1 MNPDLEEAY
10 REAIATARSSAVVL
24 DTLQIT
30 HPVISESLFLL
41 RYYQDLNLTL
51 ETGVQQVFTACG
63 IKVTMPGTGEN
74 GRQEMGLALCN
85 VDQKVQ
91 QFMHLAK
98 TSFYPV
104 KVQYRPYLLED
115 LTTPQREKPLT
126 LYLTD
131 VVVTLFEVTG
141 RASFTDFINRP
152 FPRRTETYNRDRFPS
167 LGD

>member
-1 MNPDLEEAY
+1 MRWY
-10 REAIATARSSAVVL
+10 RCLQPHLHRFLHIQEGATHDIRHKIV
-24 DTLQIT
+24 
-30 HPVISESLFLL
+30 
-41 RYYQDLNLTL
+41 
-51 ETGVQQVFTACG
+51 
-63 IKVTMPGTGEN
+63 
-74 GRQEMGLALCN
+74 
-85 VDQKVQ
+85 
-91 QFMHLAK
+91 
-98 TSFYPV
+98 PV

-115 LTTPQREKPLT
+115 LTTPQSEKPLT